1 MKQTDPYSKTEG
13 QKKANGKKKMY
24 FLAGLGLLAT
34 TALTFFGIYY
44 WKKHKTKATDDQ
56 NPPEFKAEKPA
67 PKAKPANKGQ
77 AKKTAPSPGAKQ
89 ADTKQTGAKD
99 PQPPTFEP
107 GQLADSIRVGILK
120 KQFLA
125 AYTALKRIRN
135 ITDYKAVNTKF
146 LTLVSSL
153 TRFTRQ
159 TIVNAL
165 LGTFKLEVQR
175 KVLFYEFKRI
185 GLKYDGSK
193 WTLGNVDLVPE
204 LITIEATKV
213 WKDPRT
219 SVNVPRHMILGRE
232 VCKRGN
238 FTLFEHAKTYFLV
251 ESKAVKNVQ
260 S

>member
-1 MKQTDPYSKTEG
+1 MKQADAYLKSKGLKNEG
-13 QKKANGKKKMY
+13 KRKKMY

-44 WKKHKTKATDDQ
+44 WKKHKSTAPSDQ
-56 NPPEFKAEKPA
+56 PAPDFKAENPA
-67 PKAKPANKGQ
+67 PKPKPTPKGQ
-77 AKKTAPSPGAKQ
+77 TKKATPPPAEKDAAKKAAP
-89 ADTKQTGAKD
+89 KD
-99 PQPPTFEP
+99 AQPPVFEP
-107 GQLADSIRVGILK
+107 AQLANTIRNAVIG

-125 AYTALKRIRN
+125 AYTALKKIRN
-135 ITDYKAVNTKF
+135 LTDYKAVNTKF
-146 LTLVSSL
+146 TGLVSSF

-159 TIVNAL
+159 TLVNAL
-165 LGTFKLEVQR
+165 LDAFKLEAQR

-193 WTLGNVDLVPE
+193 WTLGTVDISPE
-204 LITIEATKV
+204 LITTQATKV

-219 SVNVPRHMILGRE
+219 SVNVPMHMILGRE

-238 FTLFEHAKTYFLV
+238 FTLFEHAKSYFLV
-251 ESKAVKNVQ
+251 ESKAVKSIQ

>member
-1 MKQTDPYSKTEG
+1 MKQTDVYLKTEG
-13 QKKANGKKKMY
+13 QKKAGGKKKFY

-44 WKKHKTKATDDQ
+44 WKKHKSTATNDQ
-56 NPPEFKAEKPA
+56 TPPDFKAEKPA
-67 PKAKPANKGQ
+67 PKTKSSNKGP
-77 AKKTAPSPGAKQ
+77 AKKTAPSPGEKQ
-89 ADTKQTGAKD
+89 ADTKQPDAKA
-99 PQPPTFEP
+99 PQPPAFEP
-107 GQLADSIRVGILK
+107 GDLAGTIRVGILK
-120 KQFLA
+120 RQFLP
-125 AYTALKRIRN
+125 AYTALKQIRN
-135 ITDYKAVNTKF
+135 IADYKAVNIKF
-146 LTLVSSL
+146 SALK
-153 TRFTRQ
+153 TRLTRQ

-165 LGTFKLEVQR
+165 LGTFKLEAQR

-193 WTLGNVDLVPE
+193 WTLGNIDITAE
-204 LITIEATKV
+204 LITTEATKV

-238 FTLFEHAKTYFLV
+238 FTLFEHAKSYFLV
-251 ESKAVKNVQ
+251 ESKAVKSIQ

>member
-1 MKQTDPYSKTEG
+1 MKPTDSYSTNDG
-13 QKKANGKKKMY
+13 QKKSSKKKKMY

-44 WKKHKTKATDDQ
+44 WKKHKSTASSDQ
-56 NPPEFKAEKPA
+56 PAPDFKAEKPA
-67 PKAKPANKGQ
+67 PKAKPSAKAQTKKATQPPGEKQANPKQ
-77 AKKTAPSPGAKQ
+77 SGAK
-89 ADTKQTGAKD
+89 GM
-99 PQPPTFEP
+99 QPPLFEP
-107 GQLADSIRVGILK
+107 AALANTIRNGVIG

-125 AYTALKRIRN
+125 VYAALKKIRN
-135 ITDYKAVNTKF
+135 LADYKAVNTKF
-146 LTLVSSL
+146 TGLVSSL

-159 TIVNAL
+159 TLVNAL
-165 LGTFKLEVQR
+165 LDAFKLEAQR

-193 WTLGNVDLVPE
+193 WTLGTIDVTPE
-204 LITIEATKV
+204 LITTEATKV

-219 SVNVPRHMILGRE
+219 SVNVPMHMILGRE

-238 FTLFEHAKTYFLV
+238 FTLFEHAKSYFLV
-251 ESKAVKNVQ
+251 ESKAVKSIQ

>member
-1 MKQTDPYSKTEG
+1 MKQTEAYLKRE
-13 QKKANGKKKMY
+13 GKKKTSGKKKFY
-24 FLAGLGLLAT
+24 FLAGLGLLVT

-44 WKKHKTKATDDQ
+44 WKKHKTTAANDQ
-56 NPPEFKAEKPA
+56 APPDFKAERPA
-67 PKAKPANKGQ
+67 PKTKPAAKGQ
-77 AKKTAPSPGAKQ
+77 TKKTAASSDPKQ
-89 ADTKQTGAKD
+89 AAYKQAAKE
-99 PQPPTFEP
+99 PQPPNFEP
-107 GQLADSIRVGILK
+107 EQLANTLRDGILRK
-120 KQFLA
+120 NFLK
-125 AYTALKRIRN
+125 AYTALKQVRN
-135 ITDYKAVNTKF
+135 SADYKVVNTKF
-146 LTLVSSL
+146 LALVSSL

-165 LGTFKLEVQR
+165 LNTFKLEVQR

-193 WTLGNVDLVPE
+193 WTLGTIELVPQ
-204 LITIEATKV
+204 LITTEPTKV

-219 SVNVPRHMILGRE
+219 SVDVPRHMILGRE

-251 ESKAVKNVQ
+251 ESKAVKSIQ

>member
-1 MKQTDPYSKTEG
+1 MKDSNAYLKSEG
-13 QKKANGKKKMY
+13 QKNTAKKKKLY

-44 WKKHKTKATDDQ
+44 WKKHKSTAPSDQ
-56 NPPEFKAEKPA
+56 PAPDFNAETPA
-67 PKAKPANKGQ
+67 PKTKPTTKGQ
-77 AKKTAPSPGAKQ
+77 TKKATPPPAEKASAKKAAP
-89 ADTKQTGAKD
+89 KD
-99 PQPPTFEP
+99 AQPPVFEP
-107 GQLADSIRVGILK
+107 AQLANTIRNAVIG

-125 AYTALKRIRN
+125 AYTALKKIRN
-135 ITDYKAVNTKF
+135 LADYKTVNTKF
-146 LTLVSSL
+146 TGLVSSF

-159 TIVNAL
+159 TLVNAL
-165 LGTFKLEVQR
+165 LDVFKLEAQR

-193 WTLGNVDLVPE
+193 WTLGTIDISPE
-204 LITIEATKV
+204 LITTQATKV

-219 SVNVPRHMILGRE
+219 SVNVPMHMILGRE

-238 FTLFEHAKTYFLV
+238 FTLFEHAKSYFLV
-251 ESKAVKNVQ
+251 ESKAVKSIQ

>member
-1 MKQTDPYSKTEG
+1 MKQTASYSNQNG
-13 QKKANGKKKMY
+13 QTKAGRKKKLY

-44 WKKHKTKATDDQ
+44 WKKHKSTASSDQ
-56 NPPEFKAEKPA
+56 PSPDFKAEKPS
-67 PKAKPANKGQ
+67 PKAKSASKGP
-77 AKKTAPSPGAKQ
+77 AKKTAQSPR
-89 ADTKQTGAKD
+89 TKQTNLKQAAAKD
-99 PQPPTFEP
+99 IQPPAFEP
-107 GQLADSIRVGILK
+107 GVLAGTIRVGVIK

-125 AYTALKRIRN
+125 AYAALKQIRN
-135 ITDYKAVNTKF
+135 ITDYKAINTKF
-146 LTLVSSL
+146 SALKTGL
-153 TRFTRQ
+153 TRQ

-165 LGTFKLEVQR
+165 LSTFTLETQR
-175 KVLFYEFKRI
+175 KALFYEFKRI

-193 WTLGNVDLVPE
+193 WTLGGTDLIPE

-219 SVNVPRHMILGRE
+219 SVDVPKHMVLGRE

-251 ESKAVKNVQ
+251 ESKAVKSIQ